1 MRYLLQIDERTIA
14 LQCNFYSKLLR
25 LLSYS
30 VLHVSDSFT
39 IFFTFGDG
47 KVFHQANR
55 QCFVILFYRISE
67 FLKKRVYCFIL
78 VHISCLLANKLI
90 NDIYLTSEWQ
100 TSVSAIDYI
109 ISLLNQSSNTLSA
122 RNIPSFSTV
131 IISLSTKL
139 FFIRSIF
146 DLLPRGYI
154 SETA

>member
-1 MRYLLQIDERTIA
+1 MQFLLKVATSSVSSVEYRYI
-14 LQCNFYSKLLR
+14 SKSAIRYFTFLTPS
-25 LLSYS
+25 LS
-30 VLHVSDSFT
+30 
-39 IFFTFGDG
+39 FFTFGDG

-55 QCFVILFYRISE
+55 QCFVILFYWISE

-122 RNIPSFSTV
+122 RNIPSLSTV